1 MDVDVRPQQSVFSE
15 SMMRPPDV
23 LHAHHLVVSALYR
36 ELEKQFA
43 VPESYKLSIQRLKIE
58 LTLLVTIFVPLK
70 KQEWLKKLE

>member
-15 SMMRPPDV
+15 SMMRQPDA
-23 LHAHHLVVSALYR
+23 LHDLHPVVSALYR

-43 VPESYKLSIQRLKIE
+43 VPESFKLSILKLRIE